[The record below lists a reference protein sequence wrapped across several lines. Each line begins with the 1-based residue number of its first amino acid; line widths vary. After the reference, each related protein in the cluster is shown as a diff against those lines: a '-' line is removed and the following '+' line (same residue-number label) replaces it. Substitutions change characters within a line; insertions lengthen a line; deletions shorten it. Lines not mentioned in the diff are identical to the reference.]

1 MKIEDHEALDL
12 LAACRQAE
20 PEVVELAL
28 AVALAVRVE
37 QPLLRSAR
45 LRLCPRLDAGAETG
59 LWFSSLVSSSSA
71 SAFVIDHEILAH
83 LREELRQR
91 PQSWLRMAR
100 NIVADA
106 HAQEADSLRLE
117 EEIIW
122 LSVRDGAF
130 AAPEIDRRLRSAVK
144 AMVNG
149 PDQGLEVARWANRA
163 LLSLPETALQT
174 ESAALLAVGTA
185 SRLKTNSRNTD
196 WGSLSDLPQGADW
209 LVPRGSTVAPTGIG
223 VRLRL
228 GDYNKSIADFDGSL
242 SMHPKDPWALYL
254 RGIDKIRLGKTSEGQ
269 ADMAAAT
276 ALSPPIADEFK
287 RHGMTP

>member
-196 WGSLSDLPQGADW
+196 WGSLSDLPQGAAW
-209 LVPRGSTVAPTGIG
+209 LLPRGVSVAPTEIG

-228 GDYNKSIADFDGSL
+228 GELEVTPPGAVLSQMLRLDGGESDTL
-242 SMHPKDPWALYL
+242 EVRWEVGGVS
-254 RGIDKIRLGKTSEGQ
+254 GQ
-269 ADMAAAT
+269 
-276 ALSPPIADEFK
+276 
-287 RHGMTP
+287 